1 MSIPLNVKSIE
12 EVPEN
17 ARKFVSESDG
27 AFSLDNDGLMKG
39 LLAEREVS
47 AGLRGEL
54 NAFKELKLTAEQ
66 IKDFAALGKTPAEL
80 AEIIAT
86 ASKSKETK
94 ANVKMSTEYLELQKE
109 VDALK
114 GIAAKFEAAEAENLR
129 NKRNNL
135 VRKAVRE
142 MSDEF
147 DKELFGA
154 FVDETLLERFA
165 LNDEKNGLAPVDG
178 KLPGDY
184 LTELAGKFNFRKTST
199 AGDAKPGN
207 AGMSS
212 GSKANVDAAL
222 QKGDYLTAL
231 KALR

>member
-1 MSIPLNVKSIE
+1 MRSL
-12 EVPEN
+12 
-17 ARKFVSESDG
+17 RFVLHTH
-27 AFSLDNDGLMKG
+27 AL
-39 LLAEREVS
+39 
-47 AGLRGEL
+47 LRG
-54 NAFKELKLTAEQ
+54 NTF
-66 IKDFAALGKTPAEL
+66 
-80 AEIIAT
+80 
-86 ASKSKETK
+86 S
-94 ANVKMSTEYLELQKE
+94 V
-109 VDALK
+109 LK

-129 NKRNNL
+129 NKRNDL

-184 LTELAGKFNFRKTST
+184 LAELAGKFNFRKTST
-199 AGDAKPGN
+199 PGDAKPGN

-212 GSKANVDAAL
+212 GSKANIDAAL
-222 QKGDYLTAL
+222 QKGDYLAAL